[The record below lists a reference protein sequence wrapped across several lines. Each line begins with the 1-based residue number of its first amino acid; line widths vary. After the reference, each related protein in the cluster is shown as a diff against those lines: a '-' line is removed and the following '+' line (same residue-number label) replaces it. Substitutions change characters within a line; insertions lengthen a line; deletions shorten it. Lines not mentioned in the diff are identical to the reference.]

1 MKALEK
7 IINSIMEYARLNLS
21 DAELETVENAAKN
34 GCAKEGV
41 FSSSPLAEAVAE
53 ARAEI
58 FRQEAKNSGRS
69 RILSAVKRIFSI
81 SELEKFAG
89 GWIGK
94 DGRQYFCSGF
104 HGVALKNHLSVAECE
119 GLESIESV
127 VAPENLPENYI
138 FLDIP
143 DRATVSGHIKTEK
156 ATRKRGQKNGV
167 VWDFGEGN
175 PIVNAEYLLDIL
187 DALPG
192 ATAYFSGNNPEI
204 SPIYFRGDDGDGVL
218 LPVRPDK
225 YAREATAE
233 RYAITDVNAPAETK
247 EVAENPAVNADEKEG
262 KEVLRHHAE
271 NQEPEEKDATNESE
285 IVAPTPEMSTKTIRF
300 YYNGLKVNGGKLVRT
315 FYHMESGQES
325 PYVSISVRDYSGSL
339 PRDCFVVKNDSDPYT
354 DYYDTD
360 RATLTPE
367 HPLYPYARAAAIKAA
382 TRKEP
387 EYISGLE
394 KGLDAPERWPGRHEA
409 LKNDIASRRARYEK
423 LIKEI
428 ETLPKG
434 NPTTDDLHR
443 VALMRQGEETD
454 RLRAEHE
461 KQLQERERM
470 LNIRNNGRE
479 YIKGISAEYPMED
492 GAPHVVI
499 EWSEYPAFYSWNDG
513 ELSLSVAAA
522 EIILAHFDREV
533 CKEKAERGEGGYYK
547 TKFTIHYTG
556 ENGDPQTYGGR
567 YDLGDNDGGM
577 IQHIRRFGEYWKEKG
592 KNDDDKQGGAEIID
606 FANAMQQHTAAGA
619 EVKVAFAP
627 WIREAARRREEVK
640 NDIFTAV
647 KMLTDDQ
654 IISAVAMQD
663 PKNDSQRD
671 VAKFFIQELYKRD
684 EKKALDVFQKW
695 ENGNLQEYGEGA
707 V

>member
-1 MKALEK
+1 MKAFEK

-21 DAELETVENAAKN
+21 GVELETIEKAAKN
-34 GCAKEGV
+34 GHAGKSV

-58 FRQEAKNSGRS
+58 FRQESKNCGRS

-89 GWIGK
+89 GWTGK

-104 HGVALKNHLSVAECE
+104 HGVALKNHLSVSECE
-119 GLESIESV
+119 GLENIESV

-167 VWDFGEGN
+167 VWDFGEGK
-175 PIVNAEYLLDIL
+175 PIVNASYLLDML

-192 ATAYFSGNNPEI
+192 ATAYFSGNKPEI

-225 YAREATAE
+225 YAREVTAE
-233 RYAITDVNAPAETK
+233 RYANTNVNAPAET
-247 EVAENPAVNADEKEG
+247 EEAAEDASGNGG
-262 KEVLRHHAE
+262 KETEVSRDHAE
-271 NQEPEEKDATNESE
+271 NQEPEEKDAANESE
-285 IVAPTPEMSTKTIRF
+285 IVATVPEMSTKTIRF
-300 YYNGLKVNGGKLVRT
+300 YYNGLKANGGKLVRA
-315 FYHMESGQES
+315 FYHIESGQES

-339 PRDCFVVKNDSDPYT
+339 PRDCFVVKNDSDPYM

-360 RATLTPE
+360 RATITPE

-387 EYISGLE
+387 EYITELE

-409 LKNDIASRRARYEK
+409 LRNDIASRRARYEK
-423 LIKEI
+423 LIKEL

-443 VALMRQGEETD
+443 VALMRQEEETE

-479 YIKGISAEYPMED
+479 YIKGISAEYPVED
-492 GAPHVVI
+492 GEPHVVI
-499 EWSEYPAFYSWNDG
+499 EWSEYPAFYSWDDG

-522 EIILAHFDREV
+522 EIIFAHFDRDV

-556 ENGDPQTYGGR
+556 ENGEPHTYEGR

-577 IQHIRRFGEYWKEKG
+577 IQHIRSFGEYWKEKG

-619 EVKVAFAP
+619 EVKVDFAP
-627 WIREAARRREEVK
+627 WIKEAARRREEVK

-654 IISAVAMQD
+654 IVSAVAMQD
-663 PKNDSQRD
+663 PKNDKQRD
-671 VAKFFIQELYKRD
+671 IAKFFIQELYQRD
-684 EKKALDVFQKW
+684 KQKALNVFQEW
-695 ENGNLQEYGEGA
+695 ENGNLDKYEEGA
-707 V
+707 I